1 MPRSYVELC
10 PKCKIYTVND
20 TYKVLHLA
28 PEVVMVNFEQVQKK
42 KENKMLRL
50 VQKYNSSHFDEETG
64 AIEDDED
71 KGLPVKL
78 YPDTDNEV

>member
-1 MPRSYVELC
+1 
-10 PKCKIYTVND
+10 
-20 TYKVLHLA
+20 
-28 PEVVMVNFEQVQKK
+28 
-42 KENKMLRL
+42 MLRL

-78 YPDTDNEV
+78 YPETDNEV